1 MMNAREIVKITAR
14 VFCGGPGGGNPLT
27 VFASTS
33 SLPQIIQ
40 QDLAKTCEWESVMVN
55 TERAAATTTTTTTTA
70 AAQSENDGGEMHYF
84 LPSGEEVSFW

>member
-1 MMNAREIVKITAR
+1 MMNARKIVKITAR
-14 VFCGGPGGGNPLT
+14 VFCDGPGGGNPLT

-55 TERAAATTTTTTTTA
+55 TEMAAATTTTA
-70 AAQSENDGGEMHYF
+70 ATQSENDGGEMHFF